1 MDRWDLSRIFEPL
14 PATMRV
20 SGMQVLVITSDVESS
35 LVVGFDGKANLIL
48 IGPQVDDFDK
58 IVDTKFQL
66 EPDKSFD
73 FPDQIIDRAYKL
85 TFTASSDLDLLVA
98 VGVIGG
104 IKELSKQLHA
114 KVPSRAIIQLSRSLI
129 NKSTSDTEI
138 GLYGELV
145 VLLKN
150 IANKN
155 MIDSWHSNLEDPF
168 DFALSNSRVEV
179 KTTFSSQRKHWF
191 SESQISSGSSLN
203 VWIASVQLALT
214 HSGTTCGDLRR
225 RIEERLEPES
235 RKRFLSKCDSYN
247 WEDFCFE
254 FDLESALSSV
264 AYFNAAN
271 LPKPRREY
279 PEITAIKW
287 QLDLSLLAMTPP
299 EEISL
304 LSQI

>member
-14 PATMRV
+14 PTSVRA
-20 SGMQVLVITSDVESS
+20 SGKQVIVITSDAESS
-35 LVVGFDGKANLIL
+35 LVVGFDAKANLIL

-58 IVDTKFQL
+58 IVDTKFKL

-85 TFTASSDLDLLVA
+85 TFSTSSELDLLVA

-104 IKELSKQLHA
+104 VKELSRQLHA
-114 KVPSRAIIQLSRSLI
+114 KVPSRAIIQLSRSLT
-129 NKSTSDTEI
+129 NKNISEAEI

-150 IANKN
+150 IANRKI
-155 MIDSWHSNLEDPF
+155 IDSWHSDLEDPF

-191 SESQISSGSSLN
+191 SEAQIASDLSLD
-203 VWIASVQLALT
+203 VWIASVQLAHT
-214 HSGTTCGDLRR
+214 HSGTTCGDLKL
-225 RIEERLEPES
+225 RIEEHLDGES
-235 RKRFLSKCDSYN
+235 RRHFQLKCESYR

-254 FDLESALSSV
+254 FDLEAALSSV

-271 LPKPRREY
+271 LPKPRREF

-287 QLDLSLLAMTPP
+287 QLDLSFLTKTPP
-299 EEISL
+299 EVVPVFSL
-304 LSQI
+304 S